1 MSARTLLIVVSVFDL
16 AIACGIGI
24 PRIEN
29 GEWANKDSIYAN
41 CEKCYSGNEEEIR
54 NCKTLYNRTAENQI
68 VQIEEQRNKALSYI
82 QSMIKEVRRLR
93 ITHAEL
99 CYFPKKYPDCQKSKD
114 TLEVIINL
122 NKNEIRNL
130 DVKTLTKYE
139 TFLRSLKERKK
150 DVVQFQNL
158 LLTRPKELKARN
170 VTLSLL
176 NTIPFARIEDRIVN
190 ADHWL
195 YLFGQYS
202 AFVEGCES
210 YEVFKIIAESNTLL
224 NVIFISQSEYGPYN
238 RPVNGGTFFTDVSYA
253 SVKKGISA
261 CLLLKGEEEKIAYG
275 NDHIFTEG
283 VQNTIWALTRLYE
296 KEVLGEVTE
305 EERKMKENEFHS
317 ELGLK
322 YIKPIINNLIRYDR
336 HTRRELSFGT
346 QTGEMFIKLKR
357 IYDLP

>member
-170 VTLSLL
+170 VTLS
-176 NTIPFARIEDRIVN
+176 
-190 ADHWL
+190 
-195 YLFGQYS
+195 
-202 AFVEGCES
+202 
-210 YEVFKIIAESNTLL
+210 
-224 NVIFISQSEYGPYN
+224 
-238 RPVNGGTFFTDVSYA
+238 
-253 SVKKGISA
+253 
-261 CLLLKGEEEKIAYG
+261 
-275 NDHIFTEG
+275 FTE
-283 VQNTIWALTRLYE
+283 
-296 KEVLGEVTE
+296 
-305 EERKMKENEFHS
+305 HDS
-317 ELGLK
+317 
-322 YIKPIINNLIRYDR
+322 IR
-336 HTRRELSFGT
+336 
-346 QTGEMFIKLKR
+346 
-357 IYDLP
+357 